1 VSYGKK
7 RNMGYLEITNKKQK
21 KSYFITKKN
30 DIITKKSPTPQ
41 ASISSQKKNERV
53 AKSQIDS
60 IL

>member
-1 VSYGKK
+1 
-7 RNMGYLEITNKKQK
+7 MGYLEITNKKQK
-21 KSYFITKKN
+21 KKHILKQKKN
-30 DIITKKSPTPQ
+30 DIITKKNPTPQ

>member
-1 VSYGKK
+1 
-7 RNMGYLEITNKKQK
+7 MGRREIWDISKLQIKNKKKHILKQ
-21 KSYFITKKN
+21 KKN
-30 DIITKKSPTPQ
+30 DIITKKKPTPQ

>member
-1 VSYGKK
+1 
-7 RNMGYLEITNKKQK
+7 MGRREIWDISKLQIKNKKIIF
-21 KSYFITKKN
+21 YNKKN
-30 DIITKKSPTPQ
+30 DIITKKNPTPQ